1 MTSPLKWKHAK
12 REKETSVTETTILA
26 EQVEE
31 HLSLFQSKLTNGSTN
46 KEIWN
51 EVKSAAVNAAGFESD
66 GKSRSPEKV
75 EVSPFG
81 SEEGIFRISKRV
93 GKDWKWCK
101 AEVSF
106 VRQKPFDCTS
116 PKSVANSEFSL
127 SAQSSIIKFSIAV
140 ETVRLWPLALRS
152 PLFCL
157 TFALFNLRLAI

>member
-1 MTSPLKWKHAK
+1 M
-12 REKETSVTETTILA
+12 RETTILG

-31 HLSLFQSKLTNGSTN
+31 HLSVFQSKLTNRSTN

-51 EVKSAAVNAAGFESD
+51 EVKPAAVNAAGFESD
-66 GKSRSPEKV
+66 DKSRSPEKV

-93 GKDWKWCK
+93 GKDWKWYK

-116 PKSVANSEFSL
+116 PKSVSE
-127 SAQSSIIKFSIAV
+127 Q
-140 ETVRLWPLALRS
+140 
-152 PLFCL
+152 
-157 TFALFNLRLAI
+157 

>member
-1 MTSPLKWKHAK
+1 M
-12 REKETSVTETTILA
+12 TETTILA

-31 HLSLFQSKLTNGSTN
+31 HLSLFQSKLTKGSTN

-51 EVKSAAVNAAGFESD
+51 EVKSAAGFECD
-66 GKSRSPEKV
+66 DRSRSPQKV

-81 SEEGIFRISKRV
+81 SEEGIFRISRRV
-93 GKDWKWCK
+93 GKAWKRCK

-127 SAQSSIIKFSIAV
+127 SAQSSIIKISIAV
-140 ETVRLWPLALRS
+140 ESVRL
-152 PLFCL
+152 
-157 TFALFNLRLAI
+157 

>member
-1 MTSPLKWKHAK
+1 M
-12 REKETSVTETTILA
+12 TETTILA

-66 GKSRSPEKV
+66 KKKPKSGESRSI
-75 EVSPFG
+75 SIRQRR
-81 SEEGIFRISKRV
+81 IFRISKRV

-106 VRQKPFDCTS
+106 ARQKPFDYTS

-140 ETVRLWPLALRS
+140 ETVRL
-152 PLFCL
+152 
-157 TFALFNLRLAI
+157 

>member
-1 MTSPLKWKHAK
+1 M
-12 REKETSVTETTILA
+12 TETTILA

-66 GKSRSPEKV
+66 DKRRSPEKV

-81 SEEGIFRISKRV
+81 SEEGIFQISKRV

-116 PKSVANSEFSL
+116 PKSVANR
-127 SAQSSIIKFSIAV
+127 SSV
-140 ETVRLWPLALRS
+140 
-152 PLFCL
+152 CL
-157 TFALFNLRLAI
+157 PSRRQ

>member
-1 MTSPLKWKHAK
+1 M
-12 REKETSVTETTILA
+12 TETTILA

-31 HLSLFQSKLTNGSTN
+31 HLSLFQSKLTHGSTN

-66 GKSRSPEKV
+66 DKSRSPEKV

-81 SEEGIFRISKRV
+81 SEEGIFRISKGV
-93 GKDWKWCK
+93 GKDWKRCK

-116 PKSVANSEFSL
+116 PKSVANREF
-127 SAQSSIIKFSIAV
+127 AV
-140 ETVRLWPLALRS
+140 
-152 PLFCL
+152 CL
-157 TFALFNLRLAI
+157 PSRR

>member
-1 MTSPLKWKHAK
+1 MKACKA
-12 REKETSVTETTILA
+12 RKETSVTETTILA

-46 KEIWN
+46 KEISN

-66 GKSRSPEKV
+66 DKSRSPEKV
-75 EVSPFG
+75 EVSLFG

-106 VRQKPFDCTS
+106 VRQKPFDCMS
-116 PKSVANSEFSL
+116 PKSVTNSES
-127 SAQSSIIKFSIAV
+127 V
-140 ETVRLWPLALRS
+140 
-152 PLFCL
+152 CL
-157 TFALFNLRLAI
+157 PSRR

>member
-1 MTSPLKWKHAK
+1 MTSPLKWKHAR

-31 HLSLFQSKLTNGSTN
+31 HLSLFQSKLSKGSTN

-51 EVKSAAVNAAGFESD
+51 EVKSAAGFESD
-66 GKSRSPEKV
+66 DRSRSPQKV

-81 SEEGIFRISKRV
+81 SEEGIFWISRRV
-93 GKDWKWCK
+93 GKAWKRCK

-127 SAQSSIIKFSIAV
+127 SAQSSIIKISIAV
-140 ETVRLWPLALRS
+140 ESVRLWPLALKS

>member
-1 MTSPLKWKHAK
+1 MTESAEVKERKARK
-12 REKETSVTETTILA
+12 RNFFDRNYHILA

-31 HLSLFQSKLTNGSTN
+31 HLCLFQSKLTNGSTN

-66 GKSRSPEKV
+66 DKSRSPEKV
-75 EVSPFG
+75 EVSPFD

-106 VRQKPFDCTS
+106 VSQKPFDCTS
-116 PKSVANSEFSL
+116 PAKYVANSEFSL
-127 SAQSSIIKFSIAV
+127 SAQ
-140 ETVRLWPLALRS
+140 
-152 PLFCL
+152 
-157 TFALFNLRLAI
+157 